1 MVEKKYSKA
10 KRLVRELEQ
19 READLL
25 QLLQEKDSEYNALV
39 RSLKD
44 RVIRLEQELMDT
56 QRQAGF
62 PIQLPHD
69 KPVTPQL
76 SRRQQQTSIQPLLLQ
91 LGAELSDTEI
101 SDISPDDGDKTATVE
116 RKVNTV
122 AENNYVTSSIW
133 LQFKACA
140 KLVTCYWLT
149 IWIEHKNLCCLL
161 RSFFVFFCF
170 FYEMFR
176 FPWRRNWIELYPSMS
191 FWMCQ
196 LQKQKVN

>member
-1 MVEKKYSKA
+1 MPVKFLMLFCISQGQLSVVEKKYSKA

-25 QLLQEKDSEYNALV
+25 QLLQEKDAEYNALV

-44 RVIRLEQELMDT
+44 RVIRLEQELLDT
-56 QRQAGF
+56 QRLAGL
-62 PIQLPHD
+62 PVQLPHD

-116 RKVNTV
+116 RKVIS
-122 AENNYVTSSIW
+122 Y
-133 LQFKACA
+133 QF
-140 KLVTCYWLT
+140 
-149 IWIEHKNLCCLL
+149 
-161 RSFFVFFCF
+161 
-170 FYEMFR
+170 
-176 FPWRRNWIELYPSMS
+176 
-191 FWMCQ
+191 
-196 LQKQKVN
+196 